1 MLHWSDDSS
10 LSRLQSGENVA
21 SSLISNKKKEKV
33 KAEAILVLINPG
45 DPLHGAREG
54 GGIIPPSGTK
64 DEPIGCCLLFI
75 CS

>member
-54 GGIIPPSGTK
+54 GASSLPV
-64 DEPIGCCLLFI
+64 EPRM
-75 CS
+75 SP